1 MIGVDGNRL
10 SFLRLAMFASPA
22 APLSALTLPL
32 LLFLPPFYANE
43 MGLGLAVVG
52 FVFGITRLFDVVTDL
67 AAGVLVDRF
76 PTRWGR
82 RKPWLV
88 LALPFLLVSIY
99 FLFFPEKGV
108 GQGYL
113 WFWMLVMYIGFTLA
127 NIAHYAWAAE
137 LSADYNERSR
147 IMAMIQ
153 FMQAI
158 GLLAIIL
165 VPAVLT
171 AMGRPVAPAA
181 MLSIMGGAILVLY
194 PLSTVLACSSTGE
207 KPGKA
212 ATIRWR
218 DAVDLVRL
226 NPPLR
231 KLIVVDFF
239 NTFIAGAM
247 SGSLLFY
254 LASVIGKPDAAPF
267 GILAGLG
274 SSIPTYILWPFLAR
288 RWGKHRASVAVAL
301 VGVVGVTALALA
313 PAGSLPTFLIGWSLF
328 SIATNGFLLL
338 LKSIM
343 ADIVDYDHVQSGSE
357 RSGLMFAIL
366 TMVNKLG
373 LAASQAIT
381 YPVLHYFGFQPG
393 STTNDATAMAAL
405 YGVFVGVP
413 ALLFIAMAALIWRFP
428 LTEAKQKELRA
439 ILDQRK
445 AAKGAAAD

>member
-1 MIGVDGNRL
+1 
-10 SFLRLAMFASPA
+10 MFASPA

-32 LLFLPPFYANE
+32 LLFLPPFYANDL
-43 MGLGLAVVG
+43 GLGLAVVG
-52 FVFGITRLFDVVTDL
+52 FVFGVTRLFDVVTDL

-108 GQGYL
+108 GQIYL

-137 LSADYNERSR
+137 LSSDYNERSR

-153 FMQAI
+153 FMQAL
-158 GLLAIIL
+158 GLLCIIF
-165 VPAVLT
+165 VPVVMTLL
-171 AMGRPVAPAA
+171 GRPIAQQTLLA
-181 MLSIMGGAILVLY
+181 IMGGAIIILY
-194 PLSTVLACSSTGE
+194 PLTILLCINSTTE

-218 DAVDLVRL
+218 DAVDLIRH

-231 KLIVVDFF
+231 RLVLVDFL

-247 SGSLLFY
+247 AGSLLFFLTTVVMQPGSTAS
-254 LASVIGKPDAAPF
+254 LAV
-267 GILAGLG
+267 LAGLA
-274 SSIPTYILWPFLAR
+274 SSIPTYILWPLLAK
-288 RWGKHRASVAVAL
+288 RWGKHRASVLVASI
-301 VGVVGVTALALA
+301 GVIGVILLALT
-313 PAGSLPTFLIGWSLF
+313 PEGSLPTFLIGWAGF
-328 SIATNGFLLL
+328 SIATNGILLL
-338 LKSIM
+338 LKAIT
-343 ADIVDYDHVQSGSE
+343 ADIVDFDHVQTGSE

-373 LAASQAIT
+373 LAMSQGVT
-381 YPVLHYFGFQPG
+381 YPLLAYFGFSAAGP
-393 STTNDATAMAAL
+393 NDAMAMAAL
-405 YGVFVGVP
+405 YAVFIVIPGLMFV
-413 ALLFIAMAALIWRFP
+413 AMAIIIWNFP
-428 LTEAKQKELRA
+428 LDESRQKELRA
-439 ILDQRK
+439 ILDARK
-445 AAKGAAAD
+445 AEAVKAD